1 MADEEGREGPPVS
14 LLSAAVRAAL
24 VRHRLVD
31 PGDHVLVGVSGG
43 PDSVALLHALVL
55 LRSELALRLTVCHVH
70 HGLRPE
76 ADRDAAFVEALAA
89 RLDCPARV
97 VRIQVTRA
105 GGRSPEEAAR
115 LARHAALSEVARTLG
130 AERIALGHTA
140 DDQTETVLMRVLQG
154 AGPRGLAG
162 IPVRRGRI
170 VRPLLDVGR
179 ATVLAHLAAHGVEV
193 VEDETNRDTK
203 FLRNKVRHEILPL
216 LTAHASPR
224 VPDAL
229 RRLARVSR
237 EAVEALDGLV
247 RPRLAGHLALTPV
260 GWRLGLPALDGLPL
274 GAAKALLRVA
284 LVEVAAPDRLGSGLR
299 AAHLDALAGL
309 LAAAVGARVRLPG
322 GLVVERGRDALWLL
336 RPEVPGQPIPLAVPG
351 HAPAGGMAV
360 VSATLEAPVAGG
372 VVDRVWDAWFD
383 ARALGLGPVGGAAS
397 PVPMLVRPRR
407 LGERMI
413 PFGGSEPVRLA
424 KLLAVAGVPRLA
436 RAPWPVVVRAGGPP
450 RGEILWLLGI
460 RRSAVAPI
468 SGTTRVALHLR
479 ATPAS
484 SPAWIP
490 PGFPA
495 GDAV

>member
-1 MADEEGREGPPVS
+1 MADEERGQEPPGS
-14 LLSAAVRAAL
+14 LLLAAVRAAL
-24 VRHRLVD
+24 ARHRLVD

-55 LRSELALRLTVCHVH
+55 LRTELALRLTVCHVH

-76 ADRDAAFVEALAA
+76 ADREAAFVEALAA

-115 LARHAALSEVARTLG
+115 LARHAALGEVARALEAG
-130 AERIALGHTA
+130 RIALGHTA
-140 DDQTETVLMRVLQG
+140 DDQAETVLMRVLQG

-162 IPVRRGRI
+162 IPARRGRI
-170 VRPLLDVGR
+170 VRPLLEVDR
-179 ATVLAHLAAHGVEV
+179 ATVLAHLAAHDLEA

-203 FLRNKVRHEILPL
+203 FLRNKVRHELLPF
-216 LTAHASPR
+216 LTAHAGPR

-237 EAVEALDGLV
+237 EAMEALDGLV
-247 RPRLAGHLALTPV
+247 RPRLAGHLVLTPV
-260 GWRLGLPALDGLPL
+260 GWRLGLAALQGLAL

-284 LVEVAAPDRLGSGLR
+284 LVEVAAADRLGSGLR

-309 LAAAVGARVRLPG
+309 RVAAAGARVRLPG
-322 GLVVERGRDALWLL
+322 GVVVERGRDALWLL
-336 RPEVPGQPIPLAVPG
+336 QPDVAGEPTPLAVPG
-351 HAPAGGMAV
+351 RALAGGMAAV
-360 VSATLEAPVAGG
+360 TATLEALVAEPS
-372 VVDRVWDAWFD
+372 VDTAWDAWFD
-383 ARALGLGPVGGAAS
+383 AGTLGFGPVGGAPS
-397 PVPMLVRPRR
+397 PVPMLARPRR
-407 LGERMI
+407 PGERMI
-413 PFGGSEPVRLA
+413 PFGGSAPVRLA
-424 KLLAVAGVPRLA
+424 KLLAAAGVPRLA
-436 RAPWPVVVRAGGPP
+436 RARWPVVVRARGP
-450 RGEILWLLGI
+450 REDEVLWLLGI

-468 SGTTRVALHLR
+468 AATTRVALHLR
-479 ATPAS
+479 ATLGS
-484 SPAWIP
+484 SSAWVP